1 MADGYR
7 RIGEGQDGTVNLV
20 PPQLLHGDRKRVNQ
34 PNELTHLG
42 ALEPRCILKWTITK
56 ALKELAKR

>member
-1 MADGYR
+1 VADGYS

-20 PPQLLHGDRKRVNQ
+20 PLQLLQGDRKRVNQ

-42 ALEPRCILKWTITK
+42 VLEPRRIVKWTTTK

>member
-1 MADGYR
+1 VAGGYS

-20 PPQLLHGDRKRVNQ
+20 PPQLLHGDRKLVNQ

-42 ALEPRCILKWTITK
+42 VLEPKRIVKWTTTK